1 MSSYL
6 QYASGYLCNCTEDA
20 FLLQAMVA
28 GMSTDVFLAKGT
40 CSAEFICSKPQGTQ
54 YLGSFGSEAVYH
66 QARPRPSCAASSF
79 R

>member
-6 QYASGYLCNCTEDA
+6 QYASGYLCNWTEDA

-40 CSAEFICSKPQGTQ
+40 CSAETSLAT
-54 YLGSFGSEAVYH
+54 LGFH
-66 QARPRPSCAASSF
+66 MF
-79 R
+79 